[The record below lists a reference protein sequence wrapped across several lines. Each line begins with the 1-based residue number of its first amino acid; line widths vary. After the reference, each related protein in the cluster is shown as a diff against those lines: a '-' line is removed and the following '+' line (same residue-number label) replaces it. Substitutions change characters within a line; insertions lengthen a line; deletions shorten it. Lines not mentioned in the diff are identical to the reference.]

1 MIAGLW
7 QVQAVGIFGCKFQIK
22 AKTHHAQ
29 TQSLIGL
36 KRTFRYRPEKM
47 FPRVI
52 TQRLEASVV
61 LYEFFSGILGHLDFR
76 AGKRAVKAVFQN
88 ALVFLSAY
96 EKSVPLRA
104 KSNSLGIAVKRPRE
118 AVKTIVSDIG
128 YFSAYGIH
136 FERPYIEPR
145 FWLFVRNYGIFL
157 SAQRGDSAIVGFGY
171 VPP

>member
-7 QVQAVGIFGCKFQIK
+7 RVQAVGIFGCQFQIGAK
-22 AKTHHAQ
+22 AHHAQ
-29 TQSLIGL
+29 MQSLIL
-36 KRTFRYRPEKM
+36 LERTFRYGPEKM
-47 FPRVI
+47 FPGVI
-52 TQRLEASVV
+52 TQRLESPVV
-61 LYEFFSGILGHLDFR
+61 LYGFLSSILGHLDFR
-76 AGKRAVKAVFQN
+76 AGKRAVKTMFQN
-88 ALVFLSAY
+88 ALVFLAAY

-145 FWLFVRNYGIFL
+145 FWLFVRNDGILL